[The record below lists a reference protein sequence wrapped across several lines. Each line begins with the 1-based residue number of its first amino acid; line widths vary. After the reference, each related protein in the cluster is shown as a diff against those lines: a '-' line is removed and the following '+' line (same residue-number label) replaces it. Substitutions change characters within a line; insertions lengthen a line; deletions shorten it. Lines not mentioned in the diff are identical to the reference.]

1 MTDTSQ
7 RTLEFSDLRVSENET
22 KHYGSAYATHRASLD
37 NGAVSVG
44 FWDKFKGYMKTPGGI
59 MTAVSGFIFIV
70 ASAVLKMCSKAFPN
84 DFVSLFDLMLFVV
97 AIALFALSVTL
108 YVAGAILL
116 PISFLVSLV
125 TLSVKYM
132 MDRAERS

>member
-7 RTLEFSDLRVSENET
+7 RALAFSDLRVSENET
-22 KHYGSAYATHRASLD
+22 KHYGSAYATHRASLND
-37 NGAVSVG
+37 ATDVG
-44 FWDKFKGYMKTPGGI
+44 VWQKLKGYMKTPGGV
-59 MTAVSGFIFIV
+59 MAATTGFIFIV

-108 YVAGAILL
+108 YVAGVILL

-125 TLSVKYM
+125 TFSVKYM

>member
-7 RTLEFSDLRVSENET
+7 RALEFSDLRVSENET

-37 NGAVSVG
+37 DGAANVG
-44 FWDKFKGYMKTPGGI
+44 FWGKLKGYMKTPGGI
-59 MTAVSGFIFIV
+59 MTAVTGFIFIV
-70 ASAVLKMCSKAFPN
+70 ASATMKACDAAFPD
-84 DFVSLFDLMLFVV
+84 DFVSLFDVMRFIA
-97 AIALFALSVTL
+97 AIALFELSVTL

-132 MDRAERS
+132 MDRADRS